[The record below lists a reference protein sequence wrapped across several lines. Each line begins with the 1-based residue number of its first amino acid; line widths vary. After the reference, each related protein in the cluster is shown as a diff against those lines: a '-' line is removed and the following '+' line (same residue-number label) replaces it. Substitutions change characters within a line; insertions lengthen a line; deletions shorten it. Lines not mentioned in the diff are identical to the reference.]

1 MSQPSTVLCRKVPT
15 RWAGDVGLDKLAL
28 CWAKVPRR
36 ECQAQGVMGI
46 QMSFSEA
53 SQPLIIE
60 AVNQQQGAED
70 GGALESRCA
79 LEVFWGGRRGQCG
92 SLHSSHACCCRK
104 GARGRLCVE
113 EFPAFLCIPSFSNT
127 LLRTLKF
134 FTFFSVFPIQPLPS
148 TWYTPSS
155 LGTLAQI
162 CSFSGL
168 SPKPHLFHDKL
179 PKMVCSFCF
188 PWTLPLNL

>member
-1 MSQPSTVLCRKVPT
+1 MSQPGTVLCRKVPT
-15 RWAGDVGLDKLAL
+15 RWAGEVGLDRLAL

-46 QMSFSEA
+46 QVTFSEA
-53 SQPLIIE
+53 SQLLIIE

-70 GGALESRCA
+70 GGALC
-79 LEVFWGGRRGQCG
+79 LGGVLGREERTVQ
-92 SLHSSHACCCRK
+92 LPAQLAHMLLQK
-104 GARGRLCVE
+104 EGARERLLE

-134 FTFFSVFPIQPLPS
+134 FTIFSLFPVQPLPS

-162 CSFSGL
+162 CNLSGL
-168 SPKPHLFHDKL
+168 SLKPHLFHDKL
-179 PKMVCSFCF
+179 PKVVCSFCF
-188 PWTLPLNL
+188 PGTLPLNL